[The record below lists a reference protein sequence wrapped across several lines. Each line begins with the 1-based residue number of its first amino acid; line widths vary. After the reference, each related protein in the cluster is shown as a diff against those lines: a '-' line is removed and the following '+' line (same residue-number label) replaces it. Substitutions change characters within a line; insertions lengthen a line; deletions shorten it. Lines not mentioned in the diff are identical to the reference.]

1 MHRQEAG
8 GGLTVSNVSSVT
20 IHALAHDLR
29 RSIWLE
35 LRPAIQKGM
44 GWMNVKFLSVAGVV
58 VALGLSVP
66 ALGQNNPPL
75 RTGFPL
81 FINGGGTPY
90 GQTVVADLKWPAPY
104 DQYKSIIF
112 TSWNQATSQAWLYVV
127 RFNGTSASVP
137 APFPIAMP
145 TLCAGN
151 PAVGDLDNDGVPEI
165 VVPYGSQ
172 YRDNFVG
179 GVRAYRRDG
188 TQMWDYPSSNNP
200 PSCCGADFPYGVV
213 GSPAIAD
220 VDGDGFVEVAW
231 GSFDGKV
238 YLVDGRTGANKAG
251 WPIFVGD
258 TIWSSP
264 VLFDL
269 DGDGKKEVIIS
280 VDDGPQNGGTL
291 HVFRHD
297 GTGGGAPGMVP
308 VPELPGF
315 PIDYDQALYSAPAV
329 GDIDGDGKP
338 EIVFGTSTFY
348 GNPAPCGSGI
358 PPLRARRVYA
368 VKCDGSSVPGWP
380 VTTDGEVRTTPALA
394 DVDLDGIV
402 DVVATDIDCSTGTP
416 KNFKVYGFKGTGLQL
431 FKATPLSFS
440 GVNLNAGDPVVAD
453 VLGDGKPEILVPTNT
468 EIAVFTNTGTQLTHS
483 TGFSPPPP
491 PGVSSFYTPTS
502 VSGAVVSSMKVSPSS
517 TDPVDVIV
525 VSASDFPTASNTQVT
540 VWNPKMNPLPAPTWG
555 MVRQNPARTAVVP
568 GTLSCTA
575 VPPVATKFYVL
586 SPCRAFDTRNPAG
599 QFGGPAIGASSSR
612 TFDLAGICGI
622 PSDAKSI
629 SINATVVNPPAAGFL
644 VLYPAGMGRPSSS
657 TINFWPGQTRANN
670 ALIRL
675 SSDGLAG
682 LVVTNGSPAP
692 TDVVVDV
699 SGYFK

>member
-1 MHRQEAG
+1 
-8 GGLTVSNVSSVT
+8 
-20 IHALAHDLR
+20 
-29 RSIWLE
+29 
-35 LRPAIQKGM
+35 
-44 GWMNVKFLSVAGVV
+44 MNVKFLSVAGLMVT
-58 VALGLSVP
+58 LGLSAP

-75 RTGFPL
+75 RTGFQ
-81 FINGGGTPY
+81 FVINGGGTPY
-90 GQTVVADLKWPAPY
+90 GHPVVADLKWPAPY

-112 TSWNQATSQAWLYVV
+112 TSWNQVTSRAWLYVV
-127 RFNGTSASVP
+127 RFNGTTASVP

-188 TQMWDYPSSNNP
+188 TRIWDYPSSNDP
-200 PSCCGADFPYGVV
+200 PSCCGANFPYGVV
-213 GSPAIAD
+213 GAPAIAD

-251 WPIFVGD
+251 WPIWVGD
-258 TIWSSP
+258 TNWSSP

-269 DGDGKKEVIIS
+269 DGDGKMEIIIG
-280 VDDGPQNGGTL
+280 VDAGFRPNPGGAL
-291 HVFRHD
+291 HVFRYD
-297 GTGGGAPGMVP
+297 GTGFGTPGRIP

-329 GDIDGDGKP
+329 GDIDGDGRA

-348 GNPAPCGSGI
+348 GNPAPCASGVGL
-358 PPLRARRVYA
+358 PRARRVYA

-394 DVDLDGIV
+394 DVDGDGAV
-402 DVVATDIDCSTGTP
+402 DVVVTDIDCSTGTP
-416 KNFKVYGFKGTGLQL
+416 RNFKVYAFKASGLQL

-468 EIAVFTNTGTQLTHS
+468 EIAIFTNTGTQLTHS
-483 TGFSPPPP
+483 TGFSPPPS
-491 PGVSSFYTPTS
+491 PGISSFYTPTS
-502 VSGAVVSSMKVSPSS
+502 LTGATVVSMKVSPSS
-517 TDPVDVIV
+517 ADPVDVIA
-525 VSASDFPTASNTQVT
+525 VSGADFPTASNTQVT
-540 VWNPKMNPLPAPTWG
+540 VWNPKTNPLPAPTWG

-568 GTLSCTA
+568 GTLSCQI
-575 VPPVATKFYVL
+575 VPPAATKFNVL
-586 SPCRAFDTRNPAG
+586 SPCRVLDTRNPVG

-612 TFDLAGICGI
+612 VFDLAGRCGI
-622 PSDAKSI
+622 PSDVKSI
-629 SINATVVNPPAAGFL
+629 SINVTAVSPPAAGFF
-644 VLYPAGMGRPSSS
+644 VLYPAGIGRPSSS
-657 TINFWPGQTRANN
+657 TINFSPGQTRANN

-682 LVVTNGSPAP
+682 LAVTNGSPAP